1 MIHGDVL
8 IVHGLQHDKDV
19 SSDLIGESSEQR
31 MMIGTIIQLQEDL
44 KQELDCILTL
54 GGLLVITLDM

>member
-19 SSDLIGESSEQR
+19 SSDITGENSEQLP
-31 MMIGTIIQLQEDL
+31 MIGIIIQLQEDL
-44 KQELDCILTL
+44 RQDHDSSWIGDGQK
-54 GGLLVITLDM
+54 GITTGM